1 MIRDEKMRPVVLL
14 AAVTALCLVGDSML
28 YVALPVH
35 WEEFGLT
42 SLWQAGVLLSVN
54 RLVRLPLNPAVSRL
68 YRRISARSSARSGML
83 LAAALAAATTA
94 GYGLA
99 GSFAAL
105 IVLRALWGLAWTFL
119 RLGAY
124 FTVLTTADDSSQGRA
139 MGMYNGLM
147 RTGSLFGMLLG
158 GVLADTWGTGLTC
171 AFFASVSVLAVPLIW
186 FAVPRNAKG
195 MAEEAYSLFS
205 HWKVLSVLL
214 IGTAVA
220 FVYQGMLISTLSY
233 LVKIRIPAGLDLG
246 WALVG
251 AASLGGV
258 LQAVRWSWEPFLAPF
273 SPGGAEEDFHRFLPD
288 RRGALC
294 FPSGRYGPA
303 AVAPAAPP
311 AAGDGDGAHHG
322 RRRGG
327 GRYGGAVRRE
337 DQSHHRLLRTH
348 RRGRGGG
355 TGGGVRAE
363 SVQQSLGVVPAGVAP
378 SPPRRGG
385 LFLRFPE
392 RLSFLLAKWRKMA
405 YTLIS

>member
-1 MIRDEKMRPVVLL
+1 MIRDERMRPVVLL

-68 YRRISARSSARSGML
+68 YRRISARSGML
-83 LAAALAAATTA
+83 LAAVLAAATTA

-195 MAEEAYSLFS
+195 MAEEAAVGEDGYSLFS

-273 SPGGAEEDFHRFLPD
+273 FGWLSDHPRAGRKKTFIISSLIGAALFAFLPAD
-288 RRGALC
+288 MGLLPWLLLLLLLQVTATALTTAGDAVAADTAVRSGAKIKVITAYSVLTDV
-294 FPSGRYGPA
+294 GAAAGPA
-303 AVAPAAPP
+303 AAFALNQYSSPWASCRLASLLLLLA
-311 AAGDGDGAHHG
+311 AAGYFFVS
-322 RRRGG
+322 RRG
-327 GRYGGAVRRE
+327 
-337 DQSHHRLLRTH
+337 
-348 RRGRGGG
+348 
-355 TGGGVRAE
+355 
-363 SVQQSLGVVPAGVAP
+363 
-378 SPPRRGG
+378 
-385 LFLRFPE
+385 
-392 RLSFLLAKWRKMA
+392 
-405 YTLIS
+405 

>member
-1 MIRDEKMRPVVLL
+1 MIRDERMRPVVLL

-68 YRRISARSSARSGML
+68 YRRISARSGML

-195 MAEEAYSLFS
+195 MAEEAAAGEDGYSLFS

-273 SPGGAEEDFHRFLPD
+273 FGWLSDHPRAGRKKTFIISSLIGAALFAFLPAD
-288 RRGALC
+288 IGLLPWLLLLLLLQVTATALTTAGDAVAADTAVRSGAKIKVITAYSVLTDV
-294 FPSGRYGPA
+294 GAAAGPA
-303 AVAPAAPP
+303 AAFALNQYSSPWASCRLASLLLLLA
-311 AAGDGDGAHHG
+311 AAGYFFVS
-322 RRRGG
+322 RRG
-327 GRYGGAVRRE
+327 
-337 DQSHHRLLRTH
+337 
-348 RRGRGGG
+348 
-355 TGGGVRAE
+355 
-363 SVQQSLGVVPAGVAP
+363 
-378 SPPRRGG
+378 
-385 LFLRFPE
+385 
-392 RLSFLLAKWRKMA
+392 
-405 YTLIS
+405 

>member
-1 MIRDEKMRPVVLL
+1 MRPVVLL

-42 SLWQAGVLLSVN
+42 SLWQAGALLSVN

-68 YRRISARSSARSGML
+68 YRRISARSGML
-83 LAAALAAATTA
+83 LAAAFAAATTA

-195 MAEEAYSLFS
+195 MAEEAAAGEDGYSLFS

-273 SPGGAEEDFHRFLPD
+273 FGWLSDHPRAGRKKTFIISSLIGAALFAFLPAD
-288 RRGALC
+288 MGLLPWLLLLLLLQVTATALTTAGDAVAADTAVRSGAKIKVITAYSVLTDV
-294 FPSGRYGPA
+294 GAAAGPA
-303 AVAPAAPP
+303 AFALNQYSSPWASCRLASLLLLLA
-311 AAGDGDGAHHG
+311 AAGYFFVS
-322 RRRGG
+322 RRG
-327 GRYGGAVRRE
+327 
-337 DQSHHRLLRTH
+337 
-348 RRGRGGG
+348 
-355 TGGGVRAE
+355 
-363 SVQQSLGVVPAGVAP
+363 
-378 SPPRRGG
+378 
-385 LFLRFPE
+385 
-392 RLSFLLAKWRKMA
+392 
-405 YTLIS
+405 

>member
-1 MIRDEKMRPVVLL
+1 MIRDERMRPVVLL

-68 YRRISARSSARSGML
+68 YRRISARSGML

-171 AFFASVSVLAVPLIW
+171 AFFAAVSVLAVPLIW

-195 MAEEAYSLFS
+195 MAEEAAAGEDGYSLFS

-273 SPGGAEEDFHRFLPD
+273 FGWLSDHPRAGRKKTFIISSLIGAALFAFLPAD
-288 RRGALC
+288 MGLLPWLLLLLLLQVTATALTTAGDAVAADTAVRSGAKIKVITAYSVLTDV
-294 FPSGRYGPA
+294 GAAAGPA
-303 AVAPAAPP
+303 AAFALNQYSSPWASCRLASLLLLLA
-311 AAGDGDGAHHG
+311 AAGYFFVS
-322 RRRGG
+322 RRG
-327 GRYGGAVRRE
+327 
-337 DQSHHRLLRTH
+337 
-348 RRGRGGG
+348 
-355 TGGGVRAE
+355 
-363 SVQQSLGVVPAGVAP
+363 
-378 SPPRRGG
+378 
-385 LFLRFPE
+385 
-392 RLSFLLAKWRKMA
+392 
-405 YTLIS
+405 

>member
-1 MIRDEKMRPVVLL
+1 MIRDERMRPVVLL

-68 YRRISARSSARSGML
+68 YRRISARSGML
-83 LAAALAAATTA
+83 LAAVLAAATTA

-195 MAEEAYSLFS
+195 MAEEAAAGEDGYSLFS

-273 SPGGAEEDFHRFLPD
+273 FGWLSDHPRAGRKKTFIVSSLIGAALFAFLPAD
-288 RRGALC
+288 MGLLPWLLLLLLLQVTATALTTAGDAVAADTAVRSGAKIKVITAYSVLTDV
-294 FPSGRYGPA
+294 GAAAGPA
-303 AVAPAAPP
+303 AAFALNQYSSPWASCRLASLLLLLA
-311 AAGDGDGAHHG
+311 AAGYFFVS
-322 RRRGG
+322 RRG
-327 GRYGGAVRRE
+327 
-337 DQSHHRLLRTH
+337 
-348 RRGRGGG
+348 
-355 TGGGVRAE
+355 
-363 SVQQSLGVVPAGVAP
+363 
-378 SPPRRGG
+378 
-385 LFLRFPE
+385 
-392 RLSFLLAKWRKMA
+392 
-405 YTLIS
+405 

>member
-1 MIRDEKMRPVVLL
+1 MIRDERMRPVVLL

-68 YRRISARSSARSGML
+68 YRRISARSGML
-83 LAAALAAATTA
+83 LAAALAAATTV

-195 MAEEAYSLFS
+195 MAEEAAAGEDGYSLFS

-273 SPGGAEEDFHRFLPD
+273 FGWLSDHPRAGRKKTFIVSSLIGAALFAFLPAD
-288 RRGALC
+288 MGLLPWLLLLLLLQVTATALTTAGDAVAADTAVRSGAKIKVITAYSVLTDV
-294 FPSGRYGPA
+294 GAAAGPA
-303 AVAPAAPP
+303 AAFALNQYSSPWASCRLASLLLLLA
-311 AAGDGDGAHHG
+311 AAGYFFVS
-322 RRRGG
+322 RRG
-327 GRYGGAVRRE
+327 
-337 DQSHHRLLRTH
+337 
-348 RRGRGGG
+348 
-355 TGGGVRAE
+355 
-363 SVQQSLGVVPAGVAP
+363 
-378 SPPRRGG
+378 
-385 LFLRFPE
+385 
-392 RLSFLLAKWRKMA
+392 
-405 YTLIS
+405 

>member
-1 MIRDEKMRPVVLL
+1 MIREERMRPVVLL

-68 YRRISARSSARSGML
+68 YRRISARSGML

-186 FAVPRNAKG
+186 FAVPRNTKG
-195 MAEEAYSLFS
+195 MAEEAAAGEDGYSLFS

-273 SPGGAEEDFHRFLPD
+273 FGWLSDHPRAGRKKTFIISSLIGAALFAFLPAD
-288 RRGALC
+288 MGLLPWLLLLLLLQVTATALTTAGDAVAADTAVRSGAKIKVITAYSVLTDV
-294 FPSGRYGPA
+294 GAAAGPA
-303 AVAPAAPP
+303 AAFALNQYSSPWASCRLASLLLLLA
-311 AAGDGDGAHHG
+311 AAGYFFVS
-322 RRRGG
+322 RRG
-327 GRYGGAVRRE
+327 
-337 DQSHHRLLRTH
+337 
-348 RRGRGGG
+348 
-355 TGGGVRAE
+355 
-363 SVQQSLGVVPAGVAP
+363 
-378 SPPRRGG
+378 
-385 LFLRFPE
+385 
-392 RLSFLLAKWRKMA
+392 
-405 YTLIS
+405 

>member
-1 MIRDEKMRPVVLL
+1 MIRDERMRPVVLL

-68 YRRISARSSARSGML
+68 YRRISARSGML

-171 AFFASVSVLAVPLIW
+171 AFFAAVSVLAVPLIW

-195 MAEEAYSLFS
+195 MAEEAAAGEDGYSLFS

-273 SPGGAEEDFHRFLPD
+273 FGWLSDHPRAGRKKTFIISSLIGAALFAFLPAD
-288 RRGALC
+288 MGLLPWLLLLLLLQVTATALTTAGDAVAADTAVRSGAKIKVITAYSVLTDV
-294 FPSGRYGPA
+294 GAAAGPA
-303 AVAPAAPP
+303 AAFALNQYSGPWASCRLASLLLLLA
-311 AAGDGDGAHHG
+311 AAGYFFVS
-322 RRRGG
+322 RRG
-327 GRYGGAVRRE
+327 
-337 DQSHHRLLRTH
+337 
-348 RRGRGGG
+348 
-355 TGGGVRAE
+355 
-363 SVQQSLGVVPAGVAP
+363 
-378 SPPRRGG
+378 
-385 LFLRFPE
+385 
-392 RLSFLLAKWRKMA
+392 
-405 YTLIS
+405 

>member
-1 MIRDEKMRPVVLL
+1 MIRDERMRPVVLL

-42 SLWQAGVLLSVN
+42 SLWQAGALLSVN

-68 YRRISARSSARSGML
+68 YRRISARSGML

-186 FAVPRNAKG
+186 FAVPRNTKG
-195 MAEEAYSLFS
+195 MAEEAAAGEDGYSLFS

-273 SPGGAEEDFHRFLPD
+273 FGWLSDHPRAGRKKTFIISSLIGAALFAFLPAD
-288 RRGALC
+288 MSLLPWLLLLLLLQVTATALTTAGDAVAADTAVRSGAKIKVITAYSVLTDV
-294 FPSGRYGPA
+294 GAAAGPA
-303 AVAPAAPP
+303 AAFALNQYSSPWASCRLASLLLLLA
-311 AAGDGDGAHHG
+311 AAGYFFVS
-322 RRRGG
+322 RRG
-327 GRYGGAVRRE
+327 
-337 DQSHHRLLRTH
+337 
-348 RRGRGGG
+348 
-355 TGGGVRAE
+355 
-363 SVQQSLGVVPAGVAP
+363 
-378 SPPRRGG
+378 
-385 LFLRFPE
+385 
-392 RLSFLLAKWRKMA
+392 
-405 YTLIS
+405 

>member
-1 MIRDEKMRPVVLL
+1 MIRDERMRPVVLL

-68 YRRISARSSARSGML
+68 YRRISARSGML

-99 GSFAAL
+99 GNFAAL

-195 MAEEAYSLFS
+195 MAEEAAAGEDGYSLFS
-205 HWKVLSVLL
+205 HWEVLSVLL
-214 IGTAVA
+214 IGTAAA

-273 SPGGAEEDFHRFLPD
+273 FGWLSDHPRAGRKKTFIVSSLIGAALFAFLPAD
-288 RRGALC
+288 MGLLPWLLLLLLLQVTATALTTAGDAVAADTAVRSGAKIKVITAYSVLTDV
-294 FPSGRYGPA
+294 GAAAGPA
-303 AVAPAAPP
+303 AAFALNQYSSPWASCRLASLLLLLA
-311 AAGDGDGAHHG
+311 AAGYFFVS
-322 RRRGG
+322 RRG
-327 GRYGGAVRRE
+327 
-337 DQSHHRLLRTH
+337 
-348 RRGRGGG
+348 
-355 TGGGVRAE
+355 
-363 SVQQSLGVVPAGVAP
+363 
-378 SPPRRGG
+378 
-385 LFLRFPE
+385 
-392 RLSFLLAKWRKMA
+392 
-405 YTLIS
+405 

>member
-1 MIRDEKMRPVVLL
+1 MIRDERMRPVVLL

-68 YRRISARSSARSGML
+68 YRRISARSGML
-83 LAAALAAATTA
+83 LAAVLAAATTA
-94 GYGLA
+94 GYSLA

-195 MAEEAYSLFS
+195 MAEEAAAGEDGYSLFS

-273 SPGGAEEDFHRFLPD
+273 FGWLSDHPRAGRKKTFIVSSLIGAALFAFLPAD
-288 RRGALC
+288 MGLLPWLLLLLLLQVTATALTTAGDAVAADTAVRSGAKIKVITAYSVLTDV
-294 FPSGRYGPA
+294 GAAAGPA
-303 AVAPAAPP
+303 AAFALNQYSSPWASCRLASLLLLLA
-311 AAGDGDGAHHG
+311 AAGYFFVS
-322 RRRGG
+322 RRG
-327 GRYGGAVRRE
+327 
-337 DQSHHRLLRTH
+337 
-348 RRGRGGG
+348 
-355 TGGGVRAE
+355 
-363 SVQQSLGVVPAGVAP
+363 
-378 SPPRRGG
+378 
-385 LFLRFPE
+385 
-392 RLSFLLAKWRKMA
+392 
-405 YTLIS
+405 

>member
-1 MIRDEKMRPVVLL
+1 MIRDERMRPVVLL

-68 YRRISARSSARSGML
+68 YRRISARSGML

-186 FAVPRNAKG
+186 FAVPRNTKG
-195 MAEEAYSLFS
+195 MAEEAAAGEDGYSLFS

-233 LVKIRIPAGLDLG
+233 LVKIRLPAGLDLG

-273 SPGGAEEDFHRFLPD
+273 FGWLSDHPRAGRKKTFIVSSLIGAALFAFLPAD
-288 RRGALC
+288 MGLLPWLLLLLLLQVTATALTTAGDAVAADTAVRSGAKIKVITAYSVLTDV
-294 FPSGRYGPA
+294 GAAAGPA
-303 AVAPAAPP
+303 AAFALNQYSSPWASCRLASLLLLLA
-311 AAGDGDGAHHG
+311 AAGYFFVS
-322 RRRGG
+322 RRG
-327 GRYGGAVRRE
+327 
-337 DQSHHRLLRTH
+337 
-348 RRGRGGG
+348 
-355 TGGGVRAE
+355 
-363 SVQQSLGVVPAGVAP
+363 
-378 SPPRRGG
+378 
-385 LFLRFPE
+385 
-392 RLSFLLAKWRKMA
+392 
-405 YTLIS
+405 

>member
-1 MIRDEKMRPVVLL
+1 MIRDERMRPVVLL

-42 SLWQAGVLLSVN
+42 SLWQAGALLSVN

-68 YRRISARSSARSGML
+68 YRRISARSGML

-195 MAEEAYSLFS
+195 MAEEAAAGEDGYSLFS

-273 SPGGAEEDFHRFLPD
+273 FGWLSDHPRAGRKKTFIISSLIGAALFAFLPAD
-288 RRGALC
+288 MGLLPWLLLLLLLQVTATALTAAGDAVAADTAVRSGAKIKVITAYSVLTDV
-294 FPSGRYGPA
+294 GAAAGPA
-303 AVAPAAPP
+303 AAFALNQYSSPWASCRLASLLLLLA
-311 AAGDGDGAHHG
+311 AAGYFFVS
-322 RRRGG
+322 RRG
-327 GRYGGAVRRE
+327 
-337 DQSHHRLLRTH
+337 
-348 RRGRGGG
+348 
-355 TGGGVRAE
+355 
-363 SVQQSLGVVPAGVAP
+363 
-378 SPPRRGG
+378 
-385 LFLRFPE
+385 
-392 RLSFLLAKWRKMA
+392 
-405 YTLIS
+405 

>member
-68 YRRISARSSARSGML
+68 YRRISARSGML

-195 MAEEAYSLFS
+195 MAEEAAAGEDGYSLFS

-273 SPGGAEEDFHRFLPD
+273 FGWLSDHPRAGRKKTFIVSSLIGAALFAFLPAD
-288 RRGALC
+288 MGLLPWLLLLLLLQVTATALTTAGDAVAADTAVRSGAKIKVITAYSVLTDV
-294 FPSGRYGPA
+294 GAAAGPA
-303 AVAPAAPP
+303 AAFALNQYSSPWASCRLASLLLLLA
-311 AAGDGDGAHHG
+311 AAGYFFVS
-322 RRRGG
+322 RRG
-327 GRYGGAVRRE
+327 
-337 DQSHHRLLRTH
+337 
-348 RRGRGGG
+348 
-355 TGGGVRAE
+355 
-363 SVQQSLGVVPAGVAP
+363 
-378 SPPRRGG
+378 
-385 LFLRFPE
+385 
-392 RLSFLLAKWRKMA
+392 
-405 YTLIS
+405 

>member
-1 MIRDEKMRPVVLL
+1 MIRDERMRPVVLL

-68 YRRISARSSARSGML
+68 YRRISARSGML
-83 LAAALAAATTA
+83 LAAALAAATTS

-186 FAVPRNAKG
+186 FAVPRNTKG
-195 MAEEAYSLFS
+195 MAEEAAAGEDGYSLFS

-273 SPGGAEEDFHRFLPD
+273 FGWLSDHPRAGRKKTFIVSSLIGAALFAFLPAD
-288 RRGALC
+288 MGLLPWLLLLLLLQVTATALTTAGDAVAADTAVRSGAKIKVITAYSVLTDV
-294 FPSGRYGPA
+294 GAAAGPA
-303 AVAPAAPP
+303 AAFALNQYSSPWASCRLASLLLLLA
-311 AAGDGDGAHHG
+311 AAGYFFVS
-322 RRRGG
+322 RRG
-327 GRYGGAVRRE
+327 
-337 DQSHHRLLRTH
+337 
-348 RRGRGGG
+348 
-355 TGGGVRAE
+355 
-363 SVQQSLGVVPAGVAP
+363 
-378 SPPRRGG
+378 
-385 LFLRFPE
+385 
-392 RLSFLLAKWRKMA
+392 
-405 YTLIS
+405 

>member
-1 MIRDEKMRPVVLL
+1 MRPVVLL

-42 SLWQAGVLLSVN
+42 SLWQAGALLSVN

-68 YRRISARSSARSGML
+68 YRRISARSGML

-186 FAVPRNAKG
+186 FAVPRNTKG
-195 MAEEAYSLFS
+195 MAEEAAAGEDGYSLFS

-273 SPGGAEEDFHRFLPD
+273 FGWLSDHPRAGRKKTFIVSSLIGAALFAFLPAD
-288 RRGALC
+288 MGLLPWLLLLLLLQVTATALTTAGDAVAADTAVRSGAKIKVITAYSVLTDV
-294 FPSGRYGPA
+294 GAAAGPA
-303 AVAPAAPP
+303 AAFALNQYSSPWASCRLASLLLLLA
-311 AAGDGDGAHHG
+311 AAGYFFVS
-322 RRRGG
+322 RRG
-327 GRYGGAVRRE
+327 
-337 DQSHHRLLRTH
+337 
-348 RRGRGGG
+348 
-355 TGGGVRAE
+355 
-363 SVQQSLGVVPAGVAP
+363 
-378 SPPRRGG
+378 
-385 LFLRFPE
+385 
-392 RLSFLLAKWRKMA
+392 
-405 YTLIS
+405 

>member
-1 MIRDEKMRPVVLL
+1 MIRDERMRPVVLL

-42 SLWQAGVLLSVN
+42 SLWQAGALLSVN

-68 YRRISARSSARSGML
+68 YRRISARSGML

-195 MAEEAYSLFS
+195 MAEEAAAGEDGYSLFS

-273 SPGGAEEDFHRFLPD
+273 FGWLSDHPRAGRKKTFIISSLIGAALFAFLPAD
-288 RRGALC
+288 MGLLPWLLLLLLLQVTATALTTAGDAVAADTAVRSGAKIKVITAYSVLTDV
-294 FPSGRYGPA
+294 GAAAGPA
-303 AVAPAAPP
+303 AAFALNQYSSPWASCRLASLLLLLA
-311 AAGDGDGAHHG
+311 AAGYFFVS
-322 RRRGG
+322 RRG
-327 GRYGGAVRRE
+327 
-337 DQSHHRLLRTH
+337 
-348 RRGRGGG
+348 
-355 TGGGVRAE
+355 
-363 SVQQSLGVVPAGVAP
+363 
-378 SPPRRGG
+378 
-385 LFLRFPE
+385 
-392 RLSFLLAKWRKMA
+392 
-405 YTLIS
+405 

>member
-1 MIRDEKMRPVVLL
+1 MIRDERMRPVVLL

-42 SLWQAGVLLSVN
+42 SLWQAGALLSVN

-68 YRRISARSSARSGML
+68 YRRISARSGML

-124 FTVLTTADDSSQGRA
+124 FTVLTTADDSGQGRA

-186 FAVPRNAKG
+186 FAVPRNTKG
-195 MAEEAYSLFS
+195 MAEEAAAGEDGYSLFS

-273 SPGGAEEDFHRFLPD
+273 FGWLSDHPRAGRKKTFIVSSLIGAALFAFLPAD
-288 RRGALC
+288 MGLLPWLLLLLLLQVTATALTTAGDAVAADTAVRSGAKIKVITAYSVLTDV
-294 FPSGRYGPA
+294 GAAAGPA
-303 AVAPAAPP
+303 AAFALNQYSSPWASCRLASLLLLLA
-311 AAGDGDGAHHG
+311 AAGYFFVS
-322 RRRGG
+322 RRG
-327 GRYGGAVRRE
+327 
-337 DQSHHRLLRTH
+337 
-348 RRGRGGG
+348 
-355 TGGGVRAE
+355 
-363 SVQQSLGVVPAGVAP
+363 
-378 SPPRRGG
+378 
-385 LFLRFPE
+385 
-392 RLSFLLAKWRKMA
+392 
-405 YTLIS
+405 

>member
-1 MIRDEKMRPVVLL
+1 MIRDERMRPVVLL

-42 SLWQAGVLLSVN
+42 SLWQAGALLSVN

-68 YRRISARSSARSGML
+68 YRRISARSGML

-195 MAEEAYSLFS
+195 MAEEAAAGEDGYSLFS

-273 SPGGAEEDFHRFLPD
+273 FGWLSDHPRAGRKKTFIVSSLIGAALFAFLPAD
-288 RRGALC
+288 MGLLPWLLLLLLLQVTATALTTAGDAVAADTAVRSGAKIKVITAYSVLTDV
-294 FPSGRYGPA
+294 GAAAGPA
-303 AVAPAAPP
+303 AAFVLNQYSSPWASCRLASLLLLLA
-311 AAGDGDGAHHG
+311 AAGYFFVS
-322 RRRGG
+322 RRG
-327 GRYGGAVRRE
+327 
-337 DQSHHRLLRTH
+337 
-348 RRGRGGG
+348 
-355 TGGGVRAE
+355 
-363 SVQQSLGVVPAGVAP
+363 
-378 SPPRRGG
+378 
-385 LFLRFPE
+385 
-392 RLSFLLAKWRKMA
+392 
-405 YTLIS
+405 

>member
-1 MIRDEKMRPVVLL
+1 MIRDERMRPVVLL

-68 YRRISARSSARSGML
+68 YRRISARSGML
-83 LAAALAAATTA
+83 LAAVLAAATTA

-186 FAVPRNAKG
+186 SAVPRNAKG
-195 MAEEAYSLFS
+195 MAEEAAAGEDGYSLFS

-273 SPGGAEEDFHRFLPD
+273 FGWLSDHPRAGRKKTFIVSSLIGAALFAFLPAD
-288 RRGALC
+288 MGLLPWLLLLLLLQVTATALTTAGDAVAADTAVRSGAKIKVITAYSVLTDV
-294 FPSGRYGPA
+294 GAAAGPA
-303 AVAPAAPP
+303 AAFALNQYSSPWASCRLASLLLLLA
-311 AAGDGDGAHHG
+311 AAGYFFVS
-322 RRRGG
+322 RRG
-327 GRYGGAVRRE
+327 
-337 DQSHHRLLRTH
+337 
-348 RRGRGGG
+348 
-355 TGGGVRAE
+355 
-363 SVQQSLGVVPAGVAP
+363 
-378 SPPRRGG
+378 
-385 LFLRFPE
+385 
-392 RLSFLLAKWRKMA
+392 
-405 YTLIS
+405 

>member
-42 SLWQAGVLLSVN
+42 SLWQAGALLSVN

-68 YRRISARSSARSGML
+68 YRRISARSGML
-83 LAAALAAATTA
+83 LAAVLAAATTA

-195 MAEEAYSLFS
+195 MAEEAAAGEDGYSLFS

-273 SPGGAEEDFHRFLPD
+273 FGWLSDHPRAGRKKTFIVSSLIGAALFAFLPAD
-288 RRGALC
+288 MGLLPWLLLLLLLQVTATALTTAGDAVAADTAVRSGAKIKVITAYSVLTDV
-294 FPSGRYGPA
+294 GAAAGPA
-303 AVAPAAPP
+303 AAFALNQYSSPWASCRLASLLLLLA
-311 AAGDGDGAHHG
+311 AAGYFFVS
-322 RRRGG
+322 RR
-327 GRYGGAVRRE
+327 V
-337 DQSHHRLLRTH
+337 
-348 RRGRGGG
+348 
-355 TGGGVRAE
+355 
-363 SVQQSLGVVPAGVAP
+363 
-378 SPPRRGG
+378 
-385 LFLRFPE
+385 
-392 RLSFLLAKWRKMA
+392 
-405 YTLIS
+405 

>member
-1 MIRDEKMRPVVLL
+1 MIRDERMRPVVLL

-35 WEEFGLT
+35 WAEFGLT

-68 YRRISARSSARSGML
+68 YRRISARSGML
-83 LAAALAAATTA
+83 LAAVLAAATTA

-195 MAEEAYSLFS
+195 MAEEAAAGEDGYSLFS

-273 SPGGAEEDFHRFLPD
+273 FGWLSDHPRAGRKKTFIISSLIGAALFAFLPAD
-288 RRGALC
+288 MGLLPWLLLLLLLQVTATALTTAGDAVAADTAVRSGAKIKVITAYSVLTDV
-294 FPSGRYGPA
+294 GAAAGPA
-303 AVAPAAPP
+303 AAFALNQYSSPWASCRLASLLLLLA
-311 AAGDGDGAHHG
+311 AAGYFFVS
-322 RRRGG
+322 RRG
-327 GRYGGAVRRE
+327 
-337 DQSHHRLLRTH
+337 
-348 RRGRGGG
+348 
-355 TGGGVRAE
+355 
-363 SVQQSLGVVPAGVAP
+363 
-378 SPPRRGG
+378 
-385 LFLRFPE
+385 
-392 RLSFLLAKWRKMA
+392 
-405 YTLIS
+405 

>member
-1 MIRDEKMRPVVLL
+1 MIREERMRPVVLL

-68 YRRISARSSARSGML
+68 YRRISARSGML
-83 LAAALAAATTA
+83 LAAVLAAATTA

-186 FAVPRNAKG
+186 FAVPRNTKG
-195 MAEEAYSLFS
+195 MAEEAAVGEDGYSLFS

-273 SPGGAEEDFHRFLPD
+273 FGWLSDHPRAGRKKTFIISSLIGAALFAFLPAD
-288 RRGALC
+288 MGLLPWLLLLLLLQVTATALTTAGDAVAADTAVRSGAKIKVITAYSVLTDV
-294 FPSGRYGPA
+294 GAAAGPA
-303 AVAPAAPP
+303 AAFALNQYSSPWASCRLASLLLLLA
-311 AAGDGDGAHHG
+311 AAGYFFVS
-322 RRRGG
+322 RRG
-327 GRYGGAVRRE
+327 
-337 DQSHHRLLRTH
+337 
-348 RRGRGGG
+348 
-355 TGGGVRAE
+355 
-363 SVQQSLGVVPAGVAP
+363 
-378 SPPRRGG
+378 
-385 LFLRFPE
+385 
-392 RLSFLLAKWRKMA
+392 
-405 YTLIS
+405 

>member
-35 WEEFGLT
+35 WAEFGLT

-68 YRRISARSSARSGML
+68 YRRISARSGML
-83 LAAALAAATTA
+83 LAAVLAAATTA

-105 IVLRALWGLAWTFL
+105 IVFRALWGLAWTFL

-195 MAEEAYSLFS
+195 MAEEAVAGEDGYSLFS

-273 SPGGAEEDFHRFLPD
+273 FGWLSDHPRAGRKKTFIVSSLIGAALFAFLPAD
-288 RRGALC
+288 MGLLPWLLLLLLLQVTATALTTAGDAVAADTAVRSGAKIKVITAYSVLTDV
-294 FPSGRYGPA
+294 GAAAGPA
-303 AVAPAAPP
+303 AAFALNQYSSPWASCRLASLLLLLA
-311 AAGDGDGAHHG
+311 AAGYFFVS
-322 RRRGG
+322 RRG
-327 GRYGGAVRRE
+327 
-337 DQSHHRLLRTH
+337 
-348 RRGRGGG
+348 
-355 TGGGVRAE
+355 
-363 SVQQSLGVVPAGVAP
+363 
-378 SPPRRGG
+378 
-385 LFLRFPE
+385 
-392 RLSFLLAKWRKMA
+392 
-405 YTLIS
+405 

>member
-1 MIRDEKMRPVVLL
+1 MIRDERMRPVVLL

-68 YRRISARSSARSGML
+68 YRRISARSGML
-83 LAAALAAATTA
+83 LAAVLAAATTA

-195 MAEEAYSLFS
+195 MAEEAAAGEDGYSLFS

-273 SPGGAEEDFHRFLPD
+273 FGWLSDHPRAGRKKTFIIFSLIGAALFAFLPAD
-288 RRGALC
+288 MGLLPWLLLLLLLQVTATALTTAGDAVAADTAVRSGAKIKVITAYSVLTDV
-294 FPSGRYGPA
+294 GAAAGPA
-303 AVAPAAPP
+303 AAFALNQYSSPWASCRLASLLLLLA
-311 AAGDGDGAHHG
+311 AAGYFFVS
-322 RRRGG
+322 RRG
-327 GRYGGAVRRE
+327 
-337 DQSHHRLLRTH
+337 
-348 RRGRGGG
+348 
-355 TGGGVRAE
+355 
-363 SVQQSLGVVPAGVAP
+363 
-378 SPPRRGG
+378 
-385 LFLRFPE
+385 
-392 RLSFLLAKWRKMA
+392 
-405 YTLIS
+405 

>member
-68 YRRISARSSARSGML
+68 YRRISARSGML

-195 MAEEAYSLFS
+195 MAEEAAAGEDGYSFFS

-273 SPGGAEEDFHRFLPD
+273 FGWLSDHPRAGRKKTFIVSSLIGAALFAFLPAD
-288 RRGALC
+288 MGLLPWLLLLLLLQVTATALTTAGDAVAADTAVRSGAKIKVITAYSVLTDV
-294 FPSGRYGPA
+294 GAAAGPA
-303 AVAPAAPP
+303 AAFALNQYSSPWASCRLASLLLLLA
-311 AAGDGDGAHHG
+311 AAGYFFIS
-322 RRRGG
+322 RRG
-327 GRYGGAVRRE
+327 
-337 DQSHHRLLRTH
+337 
-348 RRGRGGG
+348 
-355 TGGGVRAE
+355 
-363 SVQQSLGVVPAGVAP
+363 
-378 SPPRRGG
+378 
-385 LFLRFPE
+385 
-392 RLSFLLAKWRKMA
+392 
-405 YTLIS
+405 

>member
-1 MIRDEKMRPVVLL
+1 MIRDERMRPVVLL

-42 SLWQAGVLLSVN
+42 SLWQAGALLSVN

-68 YRRISARSSARSGML
+68 YRRISARSGML

-195 MAEEAYSLFS
+195 MAEEAAAGEDGYSLFS

-233 LVKIRIPAGLDLG
+233 LVKIRIPSGLDLG

-273 SPGGAEEDFHRFLPD
+273 FGWLSDHPRAGRKKTFIVSSLIGAALFAFLPAD
-288 RRGALC
+288 MGLLPWLLLLLLLQVTATALTTAGDAVAADTAVRSGAKIKVITAYSVLTDV
-294 FPSGRYGPA
+294 GAAAGPA
-303 AVAPAAPP
+303 AAFALNQYSSPWASCRLASLLLLLA
-311 AAGDGDGAHHG
+311 AAGYFFVS
-322 RRRGG
+322 RRG
-327 GRYGGAVRRE
+327 
-337 DQSHHRLLRTH
+337 
-348 RRGRGGG
+348 
-355 TGGGVRAE
+355 
-363 SVQQSLGVVPAGVAP
+363 
-378 SPPRRGG
+378 
-385 LFLRFPE
+385 
-392 RLSFLLAKWRKMA
+392 
-405 YTLIS
+405 

>member
-1 MIRDEKMRPVVLL
+1 MIRDERMRPVVLL

-68 YRRISARSSARSGML
+68 YRRISARSGML

-99 GSFAAL
+99 GNFAAL

-186 FAVPRNAKG
+186 SAVPRNTKG
-195 MAEEAYSLFS
+195 MAEEAAAGEDGYSLFS

-273 SPGGAEEDFHRFLPD
+273 FGWLSDHPRAGRKKTFIVSSLIGATLFAFLPAD
-288 RRGALC
+288 MGLLPWLLLLLLLQVTATALTTAGDAVAADTAVRSGAKIKVITAYSVLTDV
-294 FPSGRYGPA
+294 GAAAGPA
-303 AVAPAAPP
+303 AAFALNQYSSPWASCRLASLLLLLA
-311 AAGDGDGAHHG
+311 AAGYFFVS
-322 RRRGG
+322 RRG
-327 GRYGGAVRRE
+327 
-337 DQSHHRLLRTH
+337 
-348 RRGRGGG
+348 
-355 TGGGVRAE
+355 
-363 SVQQSLGVVPAGVAP
+363 
-378 SPPRRGG
+378 
-385 LFLRFPE
+385 
-392 RLSFLLAKWRKMA
+392 
-405 YTLIS
+405 

>member
-1 MIRDEKMRPVVLL
+1 MIRDERMRPVVLL

-68 YRRISARSSARSGML
+68 YRRISARSGML

-186 FAVPRNAKG
+186 FAVPRNTKG
-195 MAEEAYSLFS
+195 MAEEAAAGEDGYSLFS

-273 SPGGAEEDFHRFLPD
+273 FGWLSDHPRAGRKKTFIVSSLIGAALFAFLPAD
-288 RRGALC
+288 MGLLPWLLLLLLLQVTATALTTAGDAVAADTAVRSGAKIKVITAYSVLTDV
-294 FPSGRYGPA
+294 GAAAGPA
-303 AVAPAAPP
+303 AAFALNQYSSPWASCRLASLLLLLA
-311 AAGDGDGAHHG
+311 AAGYFFVS
-322 RRRGG
+322 RRG
-327 GRYGGAVRRE
+327 
-337 DQSHHRLLRTH
+337 
-348 RRGRGGG
+348 
-355 TGGGVRAE
+355 
-363 SVQQSLGVVPAGVAP
+363 
-378 SPPRRGG
+378 
-385 LFLRFPE
+385 
-392 RLSFLLAKWRKMA
+392 
-405 YTLIS
+405 

>member
-1 MIRDEKMRPVVLL
+1 MIREERMRPVVLL

-68 YRRISARSSARSGML
+68 YRRISARSGML

-195 MAEEAYSLFS
+195 MAEEAAAGEDGYSLFS

-273 SPGGAEEDFHRFLPD
+273 FGWLSDHPRAGRKKTFIVSSLIGAALFAFLPAD
-288 RRGALC
+288 MGLLPWLLLLLLLQVTATALTTAGDAVAADTAVRSGAKIKVITAYSVLTDV
-294 FPSGRYGPA
+294 GAAAGPA
-303 AVAPAAPP
+303 AAFALNQYSSPWASCRLASLLLLLA
-311 AAGDGDGAHHG
+311 AAGYFFVS
-322 RRRGG
+322 RRG
-327 GRYGGAVRRE
+327 
-337 DQSHHRLLRTH
+337 
-348 RRGRGGG
+348 
-355 TGGGVRAE
+355 
-363 SVQQSLGVVPAGVAP
+363 
-378 SPPRRGG
+378 
-385 LFLRFPE
+385 
-392 RLSFLLAKWRKMA
+392 
-405 YTLIS
+405 

>member
-1 MIRDEKMRPVVLL
+1 MIRDERMRPVVLL

-68 YRRISARSSARSGML
+68 YRRISARSGML
-83 LAAALAAATTA
+83 LAAVLAAATTA

-186 FAVPRNAKG
+186 SAVPRNAKG
-195 MAEEAYSLFS
+195 MAEEAAAGEDGYSLFS

-273 SPGGAEEDFHRFLPD
+273 FGWLSDHPRAGRKKTFIISSLIGAALFAFLPAD
-288 RRGALC
+288 MGLLPWLLLLLLLQVTATALTTAGDAVAADTAVRSGAKIKVITAYSVLTDV
-294 FPSGRYGPA
+294 GAAAGPA
-303 AVAPAAPP
+303 AAFALNQYSSPWASCRLASLLLLLA
-311 AAGDGDGAHHG
+311 AAGYFFVS
-322 RRRGG
+322 RRG
-327 GRYGGAVRRE
+327 
-337 DQSHHRLLRTH
+337 
-348 RRGRGGG
+348 
-355 TGGGVRAE
+355 
-363 SVQQSLGVVPAGVAP
+363 
-378 SPPRRGG
+378 
-385 LFLRFPE
+385 
-392 RLSFLLAKWRKMA
+392 
-405 YTLIS
+405 

>member
-1 MIRDEKMRPVVLL
+1 MIRDERMRPVVLL

-68 YRRISARSSARSGML
+68 YRRISARSGML

-171 AFFASVSVLAVPLIW
+171 AFFALVSVLAVPLIW
-186 FAVPRNAKG
+186 FAVPRNTKG
-195 MAEEAYSLFS
+195 MAEEAAAGEDGYSLFS

-273 SPGGAEEDFHRFLPD
+273 FGWLSDHPRAGRKKTFIVSSLIGAALFAFLPAD
-288 RRGALC
+288 MGLLPWLLLLLLLQVTATALTTAGDAVAADTAVRSGAKIKVITAYSVLTDV
-294 FPSGRYGPA
+294 GAAAGPA
-303 AVAPAAPP
+303 AAFALNQYSSPWASCRLASLLLLLA
-311 AAGDGDGAHHG
+311 AAGYFFVS
-322 RRRGG
+322 RRG
-327 GRYGGAVRRE
+327 
-337 DQSHHRLLRTH
+337 
-348 RRGRGGG
+348 
-355 TGGGVRAE
+355 
-363 SVQQSLGVVPAGVAP
+363 
-378 SPPRRGG
+378 
-385 LFLRFPE
+385 
-392 RLSFLLAKWRKMA
+392 
-405 YTLIS
+405 

>member
-1 MIRDEKMRPVVLL
+1 MIRDERMRPVVLL

-68 YRRISARSSARSGML
+68 YRRISARSGML
-83 LAAALAAATTA
+83 LAAVLAAATTA

-186 FAVPRNAKG
+186 FAVPRNTKG
-195 MAEEAYSLFS
+195 MAEEAAAGEDGYSLFS

-273 SPGGAEEDFHRFLPD
+273 FGWLSDHPQAGRKKTFIVSSLIGAALFAFLPAD
-288 RRGALC
+288 MGLLPWLLLLLLLQVTATALTTAGDAVAADTAVRSGAKIKVITAYSVLTDV
-294 FPSGRYGPA
+294 GAAAGPA
-303 AVAPAAPP
+303 AAFALNQYSSPWASCRLASLLLLLA
-311 AAGDGDGAHHG
+311 AAGYFFVS
-322 RRRGG
+322 RRG
-327 GRYGGAVRRE
+327 
-337 DQSHHRLLRTH
+337 
-348 RRGRGGG
+348 
-355 TGGGVRAE
+355 
-363 SVQQSLGVVPAGVAP
+363 
-378 SPPRRGG
+378 
-385 LFLRFPE
+385 
-392 RLSFLLAKWRKMA
+392 
-405 YTLIS
+405 

>member
-1 MIRDEKMRPVVLL
+1 MIRDERMRPVVLL

-68 YRRISARSSARSGML
+68 YRRISARSGML

-186 FAVPRNAKG
+186 FAVPRNTKG
-195 MAEEAYSLFS
+195 MAEEAAAGEDGYSLFS

-273 SPGGAEEDFHRFLPD
+273 FGWLSDHPRAGRKKTFIISSLIGAALFAFLPAD
-288 RRGALC
+288 MGLLPWLLLLLLLQVTATALTTAGDAVAADTAVRSGAKIKVITAYSVLTDV
-294 FPSGRYGPA
+294 GAAAGPA
-303 AVAPAAPP
+303 AAFALNQYSSPWASCRLASLLLLLAAV
-311 AAGDGDGAHHG
+311 GYFFVS
-322 RRRGG
+322 RRG
-327 GRYGGAVRRE
+327 
-337 DQSHHRLLRTH
+337 
-348 RRGRGGG
+348 
-355 TGGGVRAE
+355 
-363 SVQQSLGVVPAGVAP
+363 
-378 SPPRRGG
+378 
-385 LFLRFPE
+385 
-392 RLSFLLAKWRKMA
+392 
-405 YTLIS
+405 

>member
-1 MIRDEKMRPVVLL
+1 MIRDERMRPVVLL

-42 SLWQAGVLLSVN
+42 SLWQAGALLSVN

-68 YRRISARSSARSGML
+68 YRRISARSGML

-186 FAVPRNAKG
+186 SAVPRNAKG
-195 MAEEAYSLFS
+195 MAEEAAAGEDGYSLFS

-273 SPGGAEEDFHRFLPD
+273 FGWLSDHPRAGRKKTFIVSSLIGAALFAFLPAD
-288 RRGALC
+288 MGLLPWLLLLLLLQVTATALTTAGDAVAADTAVRSGAKIKVITAYSVLTDV
-294 FPSGRYGPA
+294 GAAAGPA
-303 AVAPAAPP
+303 AAFALNQYSSPWASCRLASLLLLLA
-311 AAGDGDGAHHG
+311 AAGYFFVS
-322 RRRGG
+322 RRG
-327 GRYGGAVRRE
+327 
-337 DQSHHRLLRTH
+337 
-348 RRGRGGG
+348 
-355 TGGGVRAE
+355 
-363 SVQQSLGVVPAGVAP
+363 
-378 SPPRRGG
+378 
-385 LFLRFPE
+385 
-392 RLSFLLAKWRKMA
+392 
-405 YTLIS
+405 

>member
-1 MIRDEKMRPVVLL
+1 MIRDERMRPVVLL

-42 SLWQAGVLLSVN
+42 SLWQAGALLSVN

-68 YRRISARSSARSGML
+68 YRRISARSGML

-195 MAEEAYSLFS
+195 MAEEAAAEEDGYSLFS

-273 SPGGAEEDFHRFLPD
+273 FGWLSDHPRAGRKKTFIVSSLIGAALFVFLPAD
-288 RRGALC
+288 MGLLPWLLLLLLLQVTATALTTAGDAVAADTAVRSGAKIKVITAYSVLTDV
-294 FPSGRYGPA
+294 GAAAGPA
-303 AVAPAAPP
+303 AAFALNQYSSPWASCRLASLLLLLA
-311 AAGDGDGAHHG
+311 AAGYFFVS
-322 RRRGG
+322 RRG
-327 GRYGGAVRRE
+327 
-337 DQSHHRLLRTH
+337 
-348 RRGRGGG
+348 
-355 TGGGVRAE
+355 
-363 SVQQSLGVVPAGVAP
+363 
-378 SPPRRGG
+378 
-385 LFLRFPE
+385 
-392 RLSFLLAKWRKMA
+392 
-405 YTLIS
+405 

>member
-1 MIRDEKMRPVVLL
+1 MIRDERMRPVVLL

-68 YRRISARSSARSGML
+68 YRRISARSGML

-186 FAVPRNAKG
+186 FAVPRNTKG
-195 MAEEAYSLFS
+195 MAEEAAAGEDGYSLFS

-273 SPGGAEEDFHRFLPD
+273 FGWLSDHPRAGRKKTFIISSLIGAALFAFLPAD
-288 RRGALC
+288 MGLLPWLLLLLLLQVTATALTTAGDAVAADTAVRSGAKIKVITAYSVLTDV
-294 FPSGRYGPA
+294 GAAAGPA
-303 AVAPAAPP
+303 AAFALNQYSSPWA
-311 AAGDGDGAHHG
+311 
-322 RRRGG
+322 
-327 GRYGGAVRRE
+327 
-337 DQSHHRLLRTH
+337 SCRL
-348 RRGRGGG
+348 
-355 TGGGVRAE
+355 A
-363 SVQQSLGVVPAGVAP
+363 
-378 SPPRRGG
+378 
-385 LFLRFPE
+385 
-392 RLSFLLAKWRKMA
+392 SFLLLLAAAGYFFVSRRG
-405 YTLIS
+405 